1 MENTYNSFNLYIN
14 TVSLP
19 ESAKEHVVTVNN
31 KKAGASRCLLSLN
44 IVNTSVIILE
54 NSTGTGLHK
63 ISAAHGTMATV
74 PVIGSSK
81 MAIIDQID
89 FK

>member
-1 MENTYNSFNLYIN
+1 M
-14 TVSLP
+14 
-19 ESAKEHVVTVNN
+19 
-31 KKAGASRCLLSLN
+31 
-44 IVNTSVIILE
+44 NTSVLILE

-63 ISAAHGTMATV
+63 ISAAHGIMARV

-81 MAIIDQID
+81 MVIIDQID

>member
-1 MENTYNSFNLYIN
+1 M
-14 TVSLP
+14 P
-19 ESAKEHVVTVNN
+19 
-31 KKAGASRCLLSLN
+31 SLN
-44 IVNTSVIILE
+44 IVNTSVLILE
-54 NSTGTGLHK
+54 NSSGTGLHK
-63 ISAAHGTMATV
+63 ISATHGTMARV